1 MEKKRDIAW
10 LTVGFIGAMAGVFG
24 VNMFNRYVLMS
35 LPSAVRLVCMIVVY
49 WLIALVPLVITACNK
64 AKLSALG
71 FSKDNLLA
79 QVAVGIAIAAVMS
92 VVFTLIP
99 HLVGF
104 GDWVDNG
111 FRYKYLWQFIYE
123 FVQCIIAVGAVK
135 EFVFRGFLYA
145 KLKDVSGKEWVAV
158 LISSAMFG
166 LSHIFSGNVV
176 QIIMTMF
183 LGLLW
188 CLLRLKIK
196 HCSLLSL
203 IIAHGIYD
211 ALITVWASVLM

>member
-1 MEKKRDIAW
+1 MGKKRDIA
-10 LTVGFIGAMAGVFG
+10 LLIVGFIGAMAGVFG

-111 FRYKYLWQFIYE
+111 LRYKYLWQFIYE
-123 FVQCIIAVGAVK
+123 FVQCIIAVGAVE
-135 EFVFRGFLYA
+135 EFVFRGFFICKVKRRFRQRVGRCSYLIG
-145 KLKDVSGKEWVAV
+145 DVWALPYFFRK
-158 LISSAMFG
+158 
-166 LSHIFSGNVV
+166 
-176 QIIMTMF
+176 
-183 LGLLW
+183 
-188 CLLRLKIK
+188 C
-196 HCSLLSL
+196 CSN
-203 IIAHGIYD
+203 IYD
-211 ALITVWASVLM
+211 HVSRAVVVFAEIKNKTLFSVIANNCTRYI